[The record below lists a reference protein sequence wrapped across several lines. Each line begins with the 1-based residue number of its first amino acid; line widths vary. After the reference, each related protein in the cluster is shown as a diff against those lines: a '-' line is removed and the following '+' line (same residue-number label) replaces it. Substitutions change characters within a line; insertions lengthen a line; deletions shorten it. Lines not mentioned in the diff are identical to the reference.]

1 LVVFSPC
8 SCAMPGFALGTDLH
22 LISRVQS
29 ALHDLHQ
36 TPSVEQVDQL
46 QDRQRRSR
54 EGQHRVAYLRKDVSV
69 LDVASQRPGSKEEEK
84 KKKPTRE
91 QMYTSDLHCFMR
103 NFLKGFAVAT
113 GGLAVLAA
121 LPAAW
126 RKNQKVLPSLLHRD
140 HARNG
145 LVFGLY
151 VALYN
156 TSLSLLGGTSGR
168 RRARAA
174 PVAGVIAGLALIVA
188 SKRVKYNASSF
199 LFVRAL
205 EVAGCLLAETCTKH
219 PFTSSLAGFADVLM
233 MAVSSMQVLWCWQY
247 DRHSLD
253 PKYAKF
259 LDIHGGKPKPE
270 FDAYCAVGRGAA
282 PIDVAT
288 VNTMREGLQMPPLSL
303 DTPVSFYSLLHPR
316 EDSSFLFLARFFVR
330 EAERAVKLY
339 LPLYGIT
346 ALAFRNQKLLKRP
359 LQELKKLVFS
369 TVRST
374 AFLAT
379 YCTAAWGIMA
389 LQYTASGS
397 HPSSIHDWRQNLPGV
412 AAGAALL
419 VEKKER
425 RGELATYVFMHAVHA
440 SLMRLRR
447 WLATSGRLSPALV
460 AMRSGSAD
468 VAVFCACSAFLAHT
482 YVASEWAIR
491 PIVVLVMRRFLD
503 GRSKRHLSLVAPLTA
518 RWSATPGK
526 LEEAPPTPSNGSSTP
541 RRSHRR

>member
-1 LVVFSPC
+1 
-8 SCAMPGFALGTDLH
+8 
-22 LISRVQS
+22 
-29 ALHDLHQ
+29 
-36 TPSVEQVDQL
+36 
-46 QDRQRRSR
+46 
-54 EGQHRVAYLRKDVSV
+54 
-69 LDVASQRPGSKEEEK
+69 
-84 KKKPTRE
+84 
-91 QMYTSDLHCFMR
+91 MYTSDLHCFVR

-113 GGLAVLAA
+113 SGLALLAA

-126 RKNQKVLPSLLHRD
+126 RSRHKVLPSLLHPD

-145 LVFGLY
+145 VVFGLY

-156 TSLSLLGGTSGR
+156 TALSVLGGTSGR

-174 PVAGVIAGLALIVA
+174 PAAGVIAGLALTVA

-199 LFVRAL
+199 MFVRAM
-205 EVAGCLLAETCTKH
+205 EVAGCLLAETCSKN
-219 PFTSSLAGFADVLM
+219 PFASSLAGFADVVM

-247 DRHSLD
+247 DRQSLD

-282 PIDVAT
+282 PLNAET
-288 VNTMREGLQMPPLSL
+288 VNSMREALQLPPLASGA
-303 DTPVSFYSLLHPR
+303 PVTFYGLLHPR
-316 EDSSFLFLARFFVR
+316 EDSTLVFLGRFFVR
-330 EAERAVKLY
+330 EAKQAVKLY
-339 LPLYGIT
+339 LPLYGVT

-359 LQELKKLVFS
+359 LPEVQKLVFS

-389 LQYTASGS
+389 LQYAVSRS
-397 HPSSIHDWRQNLPGV
+397 HPATSHDWRQNLPGV

-419 VEKKER
+419 VEKKDR

-447 WLATSGRLSPALV
+447 WLRTSGRLGPALW

-468 VAVFCACSAFLAHT
+468 VAVFCLCSAFLAQT

-518 RWSATPGK
+518 RWSATPSK
-526 LEEAPPTPSNGSSTP
+526 TDEAPPERPNGSAAP
-541 RRSHRR
+541 RRSSGR